1 MTSVSLSDAL
11 RGNFKGGGNLALLET
26 FPKKSLETFHNND
39 IIWKDNREK
48 IEKISNCFC
57 AFHDDISKRL
67 GNRSSTKTGMWIL
80 MKVFQCNSV
89 FVFA

>member
-39 IIWKDNREK
+39 II
-48 IEKISNCFC
+48 
-57 AFHDDISKRL
+57 
-67 GNRSSTKTGMWIL
+67 
-80 MKVFQCNSV
+80 
-89 FVFA
+89 